1 MNLQDRI
8 AKEHLLA
15 SEVPIVRYQQAKNPT
30 VNRFFFVERN
40 ITMSA
45 LTLATIIIE
54 AREPSGTL
62 ALRATF

>member
-1 MNLQDRI
+1 M

-15 SEVPIVRYQQAKNPT
+15 GQVPIVRYQAKNPT

-40 ITMSA
+40 VTISA

-54 AREPSGTL
+54 AGETSGTL
-62 ALRATF
+62 ALRATL